1 MEEKNVLE
9 YRNSVV
15 FPVEREVLKLVICDG
30 FEDQICSKHIKKQ
43 EKRKI
48 HLIRETGEIV

>member
-15 FPVEREVLKLVICDG
+15 LPVEQEVLKLVICDG

-48 HLIRETGEIV
+48 HLIKETGVIV